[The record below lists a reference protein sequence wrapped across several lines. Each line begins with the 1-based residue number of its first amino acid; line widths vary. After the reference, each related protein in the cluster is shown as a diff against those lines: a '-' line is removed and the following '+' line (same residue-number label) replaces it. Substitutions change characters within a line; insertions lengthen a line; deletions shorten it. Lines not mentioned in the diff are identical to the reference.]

1 MEISSAAQNGNRRII
16 WIDVLKCLAIFFV
29 LWGHC
34 IQHFTNSDFSNN
46 PVFLFIYSFHMP
58 LFMMLSGYF
67 ASKLEKRSFRDV
79 FTSKFLQLL
88 LPTIIF
94 GIVYWLQSRFLLHQT
109 HKDIISCL
117 WYYFWFL
124 KSLFVCI
131 MLFYIGIR
139 ISPKKW
145 IGLTMMLV
153 ISQLADITPYLFFL
167 QLRYMFPCFV
177 LGYALC
183 HFKDYFYRYA
193 RIITPVSLAVW
204 CLMLLGFNH
213 DLLYPDIDKIL
224 QIGRDKIIYSI
235 YYRLL
240 IGIAGS
246 LGVMGTIYLLCEKL
260 KSNKILDRLAEYGR
274 HTLAIYILQSFVVES
289 WLKAIISY
297 PVMPYSWLFS
307 LVYAPII
314 SVIALV
320 ICLMICFWLDKI
332 KLGWLFDYN
341 HLNLRS

>member
-1 MEISSAAQNGNRRII
+1 
-16 WIDVLKCLAIFFV
+16 
-29 LWGHC
+29 
-34 IQHFTNSDFSNN
+34 
-46 PVFLFIYSFHMP
+46 
-58 LFMMLSGYF
+58 
-67 ASKLEKRSFRDV
+67 
-79 FTSKFLQLL
+79 
-88 LPTIIF
+88 
-94 GIVYWLQSRFLLHQT
+94 
-109 HKDIISCL
+109 
-117 WYYFWFL
+117 
-124 KSLFVCI
+124 
-131 MLFYIGIR
+131 
-139 ISPKKW
+139 
-145 IGLTMMLV
+145 MLV

>member
-224 QIGRDKIIYSI
+224 QIG
-235 YYRLL
+235 
-240 IGIAGS
+240 GG
-246 LGVMGTIYLLCEKL
+246 GTK
-260 KSNKILDRLAEYGR
+260 
-274 HTLAIYILQSFVVES
+274 
-289 WLKAIISY
+289 
-297 PVMPYSWLFS
+297 
-307 LVYAPII
+307 
-314 SVIALV
+314 
-320 ICLMICFWLDKI
+320 
-332 KLGWLFDYN
+332 
-341 HLNLRS
+341 